1 MSPYCYEIGTKTLIT
16 IFKILQPLNSDLKE
30 IIIDKIFYSLIM
42 EDFIHDYETI
52 SLNDDNW
59 EYDIEGHFDNY

>member
-1 MSPYCYEIGTKTLIT
+1 MSPYCFEFGTKALIT
-16 IFKILQPLNSDLKE
+16 IFKILEPLNSDLKE

-42 EDFIHDYETI
+42 EDFIHDYETV

-59 EYDIEGHFDNY
+59 GYDIEGYFDNH